1 MMATTTTLSFTVDAA
16 GLDLDGRRFF
26 GPPSELAT
34 DDFKR
39 REPIAWA
46 VATEFNVNATASG
59 TVTISV
65 A

>member
-1 MMATTTTLSFTVDAA
+1 MATTTTLSFTADAA
-16 GLDLDGRRFF
+16 GIDLDGRRFF

-34 DDFKR
+34 DDFRR
-39 REPIAWA
+39 REPIGWA
-46 VATEFNVNATASG
+46 VATEFNVNATGSG